1 MHYRTVPKNG
11 DELSILGFGC
21 MRLPLTKERQIDE
34 PRAIRQIRD
43 AIDQGVNYLDTAWP
57 YHAGESENVL
67 GRALSDGYRE
77 RVKIATKLP
86 SWMIKK
92 SEDMDFYLNAQLEKL
107 KTDHIDYY
115 LIHGLAGDLWDRL
128 ESLGVSD
135 FLDQARA
142 DGRIINAG
150 FSFHGIL
157 DDFKRIVDAYPWIFC
172 QIQYNYLDENNQAG
186 TEGLEYAASKDLG
199 VVVMEPLRGGN
210 LGLPTPPP
218 DVKAIW
224 QKAAKKR
231 TPVEWALRWVWTRPE
246 VTVVL
251 SGMNEES
258 HIAENLAIADKALPN
273 LLTEAELKLVE
284 EAGRTY
290 RTLMKV
296 PCTGCGY
303 CMPCPSEVSIP
314 RCFDIYNKM
323 HLFGNDVEA
332 KFSYAL
338 SMGGAFSGTLS
349 YASQC
354 VRCEECLEKCPQ
366 HIEIP
371 DFLEMVAEEME
382 DEDLEKR
389 IAIGKKMLNME

>member
-1 MHYRTVPKNG
+1 MLYRTVPKNG

-43 AIDQGVNYLDTAWP
+43 AIDRGVNYLDTAWP

-67 GRALSDGYRE
+67 GRALSDGYRA

-86 SWMIKK
+86 SWMIKNR
-92 SEDMDFYLNAQLEKL
+92 EDMDFYLNAQLEKL

-128 ESLGVSD
+128 VSFGVPD

-142 DGRIINAG
+142 DGRIINA
-150 FSFHGIL
+150 
-157 DDFKRIVDAYPWIFC
+157 
-172 QIQYNYLDENNQAG
+172 
-186 TEGLEYAASKDLG
+186 
-199 VVVMEPLRGGN
+199 
-210 LGLPTPPP
+210 
-218 DVKAIW
+218 
-224 QKAAKKR
+224 
-231 TPVEWALRWVWTRPE
+231 
-246 VTVVL
+246 
-251 SGMNEES
+251 
-258 HIAENLAIADKALPN
+258 
-273 LLTEAELKLVE
+273 
-284 EAGRTY
+284 
-290 RTLMKV
+290 
-296 PCTGCGY
+296 
-303 CMPCPSEVSIP
+303 
-314 RCFDIYNKM
+314 
-323 HLFGNDVEA
+323 VEA

-338 SMGGAFSGTLS
+338 SMSGAFSGILS

-371 DFLEMVAEEME
+371 DLLELVAEEME
-382 DEDLEKR
+382 DEELENR